1 MVICK
6 FTIKMYIA
14 VIISVLGKYMYLIL
28 SAFNPQTTARAS
40 KVNIGI
46 PEPMFHLNLH
56 NL

>member
-1 MVICK
+1 
-6 FTIKMYIA
+6 MYIA